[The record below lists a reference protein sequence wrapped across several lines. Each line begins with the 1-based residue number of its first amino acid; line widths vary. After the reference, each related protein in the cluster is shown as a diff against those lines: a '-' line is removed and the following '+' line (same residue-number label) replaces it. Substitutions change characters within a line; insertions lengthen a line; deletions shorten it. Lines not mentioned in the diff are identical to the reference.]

1 MQGRVD
7 IVVASESV
15 RSIVASRFGDLKKVS
30 GGPWT
35 QPDALTSIS
44 PDFGHSPYTL
54 SLGSIQI
61 AGQSQSP
68 VGILAVTSTLPY
80 LMLTDFFVCR
90 RALRTGLMIC
100 SRDELDTAAH
110 WVTLVEVHVPS
121 TVKLSV

>member
-7 IVVASESV
+7 VVVTSESV
-15 RSIVASRFGDLKKVS
+15 GCIVASCLGDLQQYQRQAIAI
-30 GGPWT
+30 GF
-35 QPDALTSIS
+35 ALTSIS

-80 LMLTDFFVCR
+80 LMLKEF
-90 RALRTGLMIC
+90 
-100 SRDELDTAAH
+100 
-110 WVTLVEVHVPS
+110 LV
-121 TVKLSV
+121 